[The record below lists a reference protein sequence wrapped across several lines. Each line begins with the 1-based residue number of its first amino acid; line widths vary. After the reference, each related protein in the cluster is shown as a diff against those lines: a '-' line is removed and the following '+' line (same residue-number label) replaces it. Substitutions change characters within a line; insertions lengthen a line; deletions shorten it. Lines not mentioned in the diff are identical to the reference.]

1 MSRVVVLGTAAV
13 AAGVAVGGWTFGY
26 GPLAHHAQP
35 DAAGGA
41 VPVSTTMVTLGTI
54 TASEDDQGT
63 IGYEGSFTV
72 YSAIP
77 GTVTWLPAV
86 GAVVRPGGRIFAV
99 NGQDVVLMRGQT
111 PAWRAFG
118 PGMGD
123 GRDVGELQRNLVAL
137 GYDPY
142 HEITPGDHYDWATQ
156 AAIERWQAA
165 HGWIQDGQIAV
176 GQVAFLPGPVRV
188 AALSTGAGATVT
200 AGTPVFTATSTT
212 AVVDVAL
219 PAAEQS
225 AVTAGQRV
233 TITLP
238 DGGVTTGRVL
248 GPAPASSGSP
258 GSSGASGGSG
268 SGSGGTGGSGSGGSG
283 SGGSGSGGSGSG
295 GPSMASILV
304 ILDHQAAATGLDGSP
319 VQVAIATQTQRDA
332 LITPISA
339 LLAGPGGSFQVT
351 VVAGSTR
358 RDVTVQTG
366 LFDDIDGT
374 VAISG
379 PGIIAGT
386 QVEVPRS

>member
-268 SGSGGTGGSGSGGSG
+268 SGSGGTGGSGSGG
-283 SGGSGSGGSGSG
+283 
-295 GPSMASILV
+295 PSMASILV

-379 PGIIAGT
+379 PGIAAGT